1 MKYINNGWC
10 FGKKKHASRV
20 TEQDR
25 AVLQLKQQRDKL
37 KQYQKKIQVQLGKER
52 ELAKQLLKSGR
63 KEKAKLLL
71 RKKKFQEGL
80 LEKTDGQLDNI
91 ERMTHDIE
99 FAQIESKVVQGLKSG
114 NEALK
119 KMHELMS
126 IEDVERIMDETTEA
140 VEYQQEID
148 ALLAGGLS
156 SQDEDDVLDELN
168 EMIKSSMPEPTR
180 NATEEEDVVLPD
192 VPTHDLPEPTKEK
205 KSHERE
211 AVLAS

>member
-1 MKYINNGWC
+1 MGGV
-10 FGKKKHASRV
+10 FGKKKKESRV
-20 TEQDR
+20 TDQDR

-37 KQYQKKIQVQLGKER
+37 KQYQKKIQIQLEKER

-91 ERMTHDIE
+91 ERMVHDLE
-99 FAQIESKVVQGLKSG
+99 FAQIESKVIQGLKSG

-119 KMHELMS
+119 KMHEIMS

-168 EMIKSSMPEPTR
+168 EMIKSSMPEPAS
-180 NATEEEDVVLPD
+180 NEEISLPD
-192 VPTHDLPEPTKEK
+192 VPTHDLPEPMAEK
-205 KSHERE
+205 MSHEKV
-211 AVLAS
+211 AVMAS

>member
-1 MKYINNGWC
+1 MGGI
-10 FGKKKHASRV
+10 FGKKKNESRV
-20 TEQDR
+20 TDQDR

-37 KQYQKKIQVQLGKER
+37 KQYQKKIQIQLEKER
-52 ELAKQLLKSGR
+52 ELAKQLLKSG
-63 KEKAKLLL
+63 KKDKAKLLL

-91 ERMTHDIE
+91 ERMVHDIE
-99 FAQIESKVVQGLKSG
+99 FAQIESKVIQGLKSG

-126 IEDVERIMDETTEA
+126 IEDVERIMDETNEA

-148 ALLAGGLS
+148 ALLAGGLT

-168 EMIKSSMPEPTR
+168 EMIKSSMPEPAF
-180 NATEEEDVVLPD
+180 NEDVSLPD
-192 VPTHDLPEPTKEK
+192 VPTHDLPESVAGNS
-205 KSHERE
+205 SHEKV
-211 AVLAS
+211 AVMAS